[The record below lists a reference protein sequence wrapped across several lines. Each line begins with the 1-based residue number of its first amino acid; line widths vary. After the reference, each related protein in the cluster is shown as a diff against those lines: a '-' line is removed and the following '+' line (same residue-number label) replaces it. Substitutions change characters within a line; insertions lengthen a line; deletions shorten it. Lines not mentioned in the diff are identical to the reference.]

1 MTNDD
6 KLSLEEAVKQA
17 QKIKIAVSNDQFD
30 DNAGEPKTFE
40 THDAPQPFYESFD
53 LMVKDFNRYFIQ
65 TLITNQPYVIWEH
78 DNIITYFTYEN
89 FHKQF
94 SYVKVANN
102 LFGEKGKV
110 ESNVKPAKYWL
121 ESYHKR
127 RALGIKFWP
136 SMRPDPRDPE
146 GKYFNTWKDWVT
158 KPVED
163 DILCRVARQY
173 LFEVICSKKK
183 SKYSHLLDF
192 LTHMFQFPEI
202 KPTFGLAI
210 KGEEEGTGKSK
221 LSEQLIEMIG
231 LDNSNTTSNPDR
243 IFGDHNGIMNNCIFL
258 NLAEVEW
265 AKYRKYSNMLRDLFT
280 IRVITIDEK
289 CMPPIKQNSFTRIIM
304 DGNAEHIMYVSR
316 TARRLSIYT
325 VNPVHI
331 GDTKYFGEFTDV
343 MNNGGRGALMYFF
356 LNRKI
361 GRFFDPFKPLYTEEL
376 DEQKE
381 LSLDPVSEFWLEEY
395 LEKNVLPYD
404 EVTVLHGLDGPVVSY
419 KVIVEKLTWCFN
431 DWQKDRGERRQLSPK
446 AFGRQ
451 FRKIV
456 PEMPPSHDVKYQ
468 PQWLGRQLNCFEIK
482 TLKDCRDFFVAHQ
495 RWKKWTWNNAT
506 KFEQTYVDHKDWYKE
521 R

>member
-1 MTNDD
+1 MTDDD

-30 DNAGEPKTFE
+30 DNDGTTKTFE
-40 THDAPQPFYESFD
+40 TNDAPQSFYESFD

-65 TLITNQPYVIWEH
+65 TLIGNQPYVIWEH
-78 DNIITYFTYEN
+78 DNTITYFTYEN

-94 SYVKVANN
+94 SYVKVANT
-102 LFGEKGKV
+102 LFGTKGAV
-110 ESNVKPAKYWL
+110 ASNVKATKYWL
-121 ESYHKR
+121 DNYHKR
-127 RALGIKFWP
+127 RCLGIKFWP
-136 SMRPDPRDPE
+136 SMRPDPKDPD
-146 GKYFNTWKDWVT
+146 GKYFNTWKDWAT
-158 KPVED
+158 KPVENE
-163 DILCRVARQY
+163 ILCRVAREY
-173 LFEVICSKKK
+173 FFEVICSKTK

-192 LTHMFQFPEI
+192 LTHMFPFPEI

-221 LSEQLIEMIG
+221 LSEQIIEMIG
-231 LDNSNTTSNPDR
+231 LDNSNTTSNPDG
-243 IFGDHNGIMNNCIFL
+243 IFGEHNGIMNNCIFL

-265 AKYRKYSNMLRDLFT
+265 AKYKKYSNMLRDLFT

-289 CMPPIKQNSFTRIIM
+289 FMPPIKQNSFTRIIM

-343 MNNGGRGALMYFF
+343 MNNGGREALMYFF
-356 LNRKI
+356 LNRTI

-404 EVTVLHGLDGPVVSY
+404 EVTILHGLDGPVVSH

-456 PEMPPSHDVKYQ
+456 PEMPPSHNVKYQ

-482 TLKDCRDFFVAHQ
+482 TLKECRDFFVAHQ
-495 RWKKWTWNNAT
+495 RWKNWTWNDAT